1 MTGAE
6 TKQLLALVNSLA
18 QTAPAVGTK
27 VANSKA
33 GLNGPLGNQSLAKF
47 TESARISPYVLIEE
61 NIRQQAYVTDIL
73 HAATNIYAGYY
84 LTAVSLLGDV
94 TGISVLDK
102 LDRINPNRPIN
113 LPGRLMKMSQE
124 DFALGLPFQDRM
136 KPTGKLAW
144 TFNAESHTFS
154 KEAWDPFG
162 GVGGSAKGTDPNDPI
177 YAAGGGKRPPSTAS
191 GPADNAPCSGSE
203 GPAGN
208 PGMGRDTIVTAKEAS
223 NLAVGKLLEVAMV
236 INGQTLRIPTTVTL
250 FPNVSDT
257 ESFAHILGLHERSH
271 RLKERWHDWRSG
283 KISFWNDFVMM
294 RDIIKKHRQVLV
306 KDKSGYYAAV
316 TRQDRNHKIAASLSA
331 PSLAEASNIL
341 IFSTT
346 CARRAE
352 ALIGGTLSDCK
363 TREAVFEKTKAM
375 IMFVID
381 RDRELVRI
389 YHSGIEMAN
398 ELSLRELKMANKN
411 SGPDVAEILKAYQ
424 LGNAPSF

>member
-6 TKQLLALVNSLA
+6 TKQLLALVNAVA
-18 QTAPAVGTK
+18 QTAGK
-27 VANSKA
+27 VANSKV

-61 NIRQQAYVTDIL
+61 NIRQQSYVTDIL

-94 TGISVLDK
+94 TGVSVLDK
-102 LDRINPNRPIN
+102 LDRINPNRPMN
-113 LPGRLMKMSQE
+113 LPGRLMKLTQE
-124 DFALGLPFQDRM
+124 DFALGLPFKDRM
-136 KPTGKLAW
+136 VPTGKLPW
-144 TFNAESHTFS
+144 TFNAESHSFS

-162 GVGGSAKGTDPNDPI
+162 GVGGSAKGPDASDPI
-177 YAAGGGKRPPSTAS
+177 YAAGGGKRAPSTAS
-191 GPADNAPCSGSE
+191 GPADNAPCSGSDDS
-203 GPAGN
+203 GQGN

-271 RLKERWHDWRSG
+271 RVKERWHDWRSG
-283 KISFWNDFVMM
+283 KISFWSDFVMM
-294 RDIIKKHRQVLV
+294 RDIIKKHRKVLV

-316 TRQDRNHKIAASLSA
+316 TRQDRNHKIAASLAA

-341 IFSTT
+341 VFSST

-352 ALIGGTLSDCK
+352 ALIGGSLNDFA

-375 IMFVID
+375 IMFVVD
-381 RDRELVRI
+381 RDRELVKI

-398 ELSLRELKMANKN
+398 ELTLRELKMANKN